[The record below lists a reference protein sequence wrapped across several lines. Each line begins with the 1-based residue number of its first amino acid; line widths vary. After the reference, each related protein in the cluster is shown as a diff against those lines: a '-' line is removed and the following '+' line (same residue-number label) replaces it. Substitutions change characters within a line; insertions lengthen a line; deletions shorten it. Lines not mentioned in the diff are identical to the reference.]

1 MKHLRKKGQT
11 EDFIADLIPSLIII
25 GIGLYFLS
33 NTQNSNEQE
42 VNDVKTNLT
51 DYLKDGNTMAD
62 YLEKQVSVGDKKMP
76 LKELISLSYKNEEY
90 QQKAVK
96 ELEEIT
102 KQDTGRRTIESCII
116 ITCLNAEIQYPD
128 GSSKK
133 IKEDIF
139 CPGEKKSIFFPTYE
153 GQSIKMIFQLGVTVS
168 GSGCVG

>member
-42 VNDVKTNLT
+42 INDIKTNLT
-51 DYLKDGNTMAD
+51 DYLKEGNTMVD

-76 LKELISLSYKNEEY
+76 LKEMISLSYKNEEY
-90 QQKAVK
+90 QQKVEK
-96 ELEEIT
+96 ELEWIIG
-102 KQDTGRRTIESCII
+102 QDTGRRVESCKL
-116 ITCLNAEIQYPD
+116 ITCLNSEIQYPD

-133 IKEDIF
+133 LKEDIF
-139 CPGEKKSIFFPTYE
+139 CPGEEKIIFFPTYE
-153 GQSIKMIFQLGVTVS
+153 GQSIKMIYQLGVTVS
-168 GSGCVG
+168 ECVG